1 MKDTCVICVVN
12 LAMRNKHKK
21 RYRSSGSDQLNS
33 SKVLKVRGPS
43 GGSIDGLDDTSVV
56 VSELLNQEKCVLLD
70 NEDKTM
76 DQVFVGKPLETN
88 SNVEIVSGT
97 TLPQDTQYQSKLH
110 PTNKQQIKT

>member
-1 MKDTCVICVVN
+1 
-12 LAMRNKHKK
+12 MRNKHKK

-97 TLPQDTQYQSKLH
+97 TLPLDTQYQSKLH